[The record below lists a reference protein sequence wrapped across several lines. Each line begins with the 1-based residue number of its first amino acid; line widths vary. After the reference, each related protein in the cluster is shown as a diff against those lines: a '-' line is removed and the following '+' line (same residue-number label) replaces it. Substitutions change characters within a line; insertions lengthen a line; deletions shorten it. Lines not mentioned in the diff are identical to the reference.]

1 MRVVY
6 NSFNGRYADN
16 PRAIHR
22 GLRRTGAAYEHVWLA
37 DPQHAAAF
45 PANVTTV
52 PIGSPQGLAA
62 LENADL
68 VIANTHT
75 DLDPWQKRQGTV
87 YLQTWHGT
95 PLKAIHRSAVWQPPE
110 EVMDAL
116 DVEIAMWDHL
126 ISPSPAAT
134 ELLRSA
140 FGYRG
145 SVLETGYPR
154 NDVLNAPD
162 REQHREKV
170 RHRLHLSD
178 DATVILYAPTFR
190 DDEVE
195 GEVPL
200 GLDVEALAGTLAAN
214 VVLLVRQHYFLGH
227 RQRYPDRPTLRDVSA
242 YPDIAD
248 LYLAADVLV
257 TDYSSALFDFA
268 VTGKPLVLY
277 AYDFEHYRDR
287 LRGFTFDLLAES
299 PGPIVQNQDELTA
312 VLRDLPGLVA
322 EFATPYA
329 RFRDRYCRL
338 EDGHATER
346 VLAQLALG

>member
-22 GLRRTGAAYEHVWLA
+22 GLRRRGAACEHVWLA
-37 DPQHAAAF
+37 DPRHAAAF
-45 PANVTTV
+45 PADVTTV
-52 PIGSPQGLAA
+52 PIGTPQGLAA

-95 PLKAIHRSAVWQPPE
+95 PLKAIHRSAVWHPPE

-134 ELLRSA
+134 GLLRSA
-140 FGYRG
+140 FGYAG

-162 REQHREKV
+162 REQHREQV
-170 RHRLHLSD
+170 RRRLGLPDEAS
-178 DATVILYAPTFR
+178 VILYAPTFR

-195 GEVPL
+195 GEVAL
-200 GLDVEALAGTLAAN
+200 GLDVVALADALAPD
-214 VVLLVRQHYFLGH
+214 VLLVRQHYFLGH
-227 RQRYPDRPTLRDVSA
+227 RQPYRERPSLRDVSA
-242 YPDIAD
+242 YPDISD
-248 LYLAADVLV
+248 LYLAADAMV

-277 AYDFEHYRDR
+277 PYDLQHYRDR

-299 PGPIVQNQDELTA
+299 PGPIVTDQGELA
-312 VLRDLPGLVA
+312 ALLRDLPGLAV
-322 EFATPYA
+322 EYATPYA

-346 VLAQLALG
+346 VLDRLALG